1 MQVSPVDKNLLR
13 QQKGILA
20 ISDCLYASGNTPLKK
35 KVKVK
40 VPMNDVRYQ
49 NESHKDHVYRL
60 YRQETNGEFTS
71 TDDVVTVNDGIA
83 VYETDK
89 IDG

>member
-1 MQVSPVDKNLLR
+1 MYDTK
-13 QQKGILA
+13 
-20 ISDCLYASGNTPLKK
+20 
-35 KVKVK
+35 
-40 VPMNDVRYQ
+40 M
-49 NESHKDHVYRL
+49 SHIRIIYRL